1 MNMNYTP
8 TRETQDWQLDA
19 LERKYRH
26 DSVSRHRH
34 VVDEMDSRP
43 TQWGVNMSK
52 RKTTYG
58 T

>member
-26 DSVSRHRH
+26 
-34 VVDEMDSRP
+34 VVDEMDCHP

-52 RKTTYG
+52 RRTTYG

>member
-1 MNMNYTP
+1 MNYTL

-34 VVDEMDSRP
+34 VVDEMDSHP

-52 RKTTYG
+52 KRTTYG

>member
-1 MNMNYTP
+1 MNKNYTP

-34 VVDEMDSRP
+34 VVDEMDSHP

-52 RKTTYG
+52 RRTTYG